1 MDKDTEELEHELKSA
16 EIEDYLEE
24 NRDNLRQYTLA
35 QYLEKLLAEKG
46 LVKAEVVKRSN
57 LSQVYAYHIFCG
69 YKQTPAKKKVLALS
83 LAMELTVEETQR
95 LLYYAGA
102 KKLYVRDPWDS
113 VIWHALEH
121 HHTVAATNELLEKL
135 HVGEL
140 LE

>member
-16 EIEDYLEE
+16 DIKDYLEE

-69 YKQTPAKKKVLALS
+69 YKQTPAKKKVLS
-83 LAMELTVEETQR
+83 LA
-95 LLYYAGA
+95 
-102 KKLYVRDPWDS
+102 
-113 VIWHALEH
+113 
-121 HHTVAATNELLEKL
+121 
-135 HVGEL
+135 
-140 LE
+140 